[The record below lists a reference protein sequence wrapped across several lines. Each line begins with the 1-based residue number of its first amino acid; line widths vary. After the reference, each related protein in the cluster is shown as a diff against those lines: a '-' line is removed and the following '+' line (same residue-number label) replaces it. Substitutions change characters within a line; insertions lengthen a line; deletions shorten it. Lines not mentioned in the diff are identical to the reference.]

1 MGPGLRRD
9 DVGGR
14 DDALVIVDFYHLTA
28 TPLERVLP
36 AICEKVLAQ
45 GERML
50 VVAEAATL
58 ARLDEQLWT
67 YSKESFLPHGRD
79 GGESQP
85 ILLSETVRTG
95 EGAAANVALA
105 DGEWRDEA
113 LDFARAFYFFDTA
126 HIDSARGAWRAL
138 KGREDIQSRYWKQV
152 EGKWVQG
159 P

>member
-1 MGPGLRRD
+1 M
-9 DVGGR
+9 
-14 DDALVIVDFYHLTA
+14 IVDFYHLTS

-36 AICEKVLAQ
+36 AICEKVLAN
-45 GERML
+45 GERMV
-50 VVAEAATL
+50 VVAEATTL

-67 YSKESFLPHGRD
+67 YSKDSFLPHGRE

-85 ILLSETVRTG
+85 ILLSETVEADSG
-95 EGAAANVALA
+95 AANVALA

-113 LDFARAFYFFDTA
+113 LAFSRAFYFFDTG
-126 HIDSARGAWRAL
+126 HIDTARGAWRAL

-152 EGKWVQG
+152 DGKWVQG